1 MFSAPWRLAGVGL
14 SGGHA
19 VFLSA
24 VYKSR
29 KKKIVFSSCQ
39 DPMAVRR
46 VLCWSLQGPGSHASP
61 PFDGCAGC
69 GQPRGSLP
77 RPGGLASLEMY
88 ICSTSGPNCCAGKEL
103 SMLVSRQPAF
113 WDWRGGRR
121 PGRAGQPRLR
131 RKCHWELSVFFCF
144 FLQRALFV
152 PSLSPADPN
161 RNPPRLSA
169 PPQHWVWKVCQR
181 LPSGALD
188 SQGACAPFPSSLEER
203 GKEAGREPGSCP
215 RGTALM
221 RFLPRSARSQAR
233 IYSLSSE
240 AGLTDKAP
248 SNLSLSRPAGG
259 DFSELHPPN
268 CEMGAIA
275 RSEDGGEWA
284 QMKPGAGRLQP
295 ESLQPKFGWKSRN
308 RGTCWGRR
316 EGRGLWFGWGPCL
329 PLGEVGP

>member
-29 KKKIVFSSCQ
+29 KKKKKVFSSCQ

-77 RPGGLASLEMY
+77 RPGGLASLGMY

-161 RNPPRLSA
+161 RNPPGSLLLHNTGSGRSA
-169 PPQHWVWKVCQR
+169 SGF
-181 LPSGALD
+181 LPVHLI
-188 SQGACAPFPSSLEER
+188 P
-203 GKEAGREPGSCP
+203 REPAP
-215 RGTALM
+215 H
-221 RFLPRSARSQAR
+221 FQA
-233 IYSLSSE
+233 
-240 AGLTDKAP
+240 
-248 SNLSLSRPAGG
+248 
-259 DFSELHPPN
+259 H
-268 CEMGAIA
+268 
-275 RSEDGGEWA
+275 W
-284 QMKPGAGRLQP
+284 
-295 ESLQPKFGWKSRN
+295 
-308 RGTCWGRR
+308 RR
-316 EGRGLWFGWGPCL
+316 EGKRPDGS
-329 PLGEVGP
+329 LGAAHGGRL